1 MNDSG
6 LAASS
11 PGSLTQNEIRSLL
24 PHAGA
29 MCLLESVLAWDMNSI
44 SCSSLSHCVPNNP
57 LRAASGLASANGIE
71 YAAQAMALHAAL
83 VSGATPQKSSRLAS
97 PSASIPSS
105 PPASMPTGQSPEQP
119 AEQPPE
125 QPPHGVL
132 ASVRAVQLHVA
143 RLDVY
148 AGALTVRAVLLS
160 GDPSTAIYEF
170 SIAIGA
176 LTLVQGRAS
185 VLFDAP
191 R

>member
-1 MNDSG
+1 
-6 LAASS
+6 
-11 PGSLTQNEIRSLL
+11 
-24 PHAGA
+24 

-44 SCSSLSHCVPNNP
+44 SCSSLSHCLPNNP

-83 VSGATPQKSSRLAS
+83 VSGAAPLKGSR
-97 PSASIPSS
+97 
-105 PPASMPTGQSPEQP
+105 
-119 AEQPPE
+119 E

-170 SIAIGA
+170 SIASGA
-176 LTLVQGRAS
+176 LMLVQGRAS
-185 VLFDAP
+185 VLFDAQ

>member
-1 MNDSG
+1 LNDSG

-11 PGSLTQNEIRSLL
+11 PESLTQNEIRALL

-29 MCLLESVLAWDMNSI
+29 MCLLDSVLAWDMNSI
-44 SCSSLSHCVPNNP
+44 SCSSLSHCLPNNP
-57 LRAASGLASANGIE
+57 LRAATGLASANGIE

-83 VSGATPQKSSRLAS
+83 VSGAASTKSSHAAS
-97 PSASIPSS
+97 PPVSLLSSS
-105 PPASMPTGQSPEQP
+105 PVSMPTGELPERPQG
-119 AEQPPE
+119 QPPE

-170 SIAIGA
+170 SIASGA
-176 LTLVQGRAS
+176 LMLVQGRAS
-185 VLFDAP
+185 VLFDA
-191 R
+191 RR

>member
-57 LRAASGLASANGIE
+57 LRAASGVASANGIE

-105 PPASMPTGQSPEQP
+105 PPASMPTGQSP
-119 AEQPPE
+119 EQPPE